1 MRVLPRDVN
10 PVDVSTDPARSDSP
24 PRESVVLCIASS
36 RPPYAAGPW
45 TCALPHPR
53 CPCCGGDTGPY
64 PGARLVVSAL
74 GSSAQLLI
82 AIGETCAGETD
93 DAGLERRII
102 GMLLTGAEPIM
113 MAKAGTA

>member
-1 MRVLPRDVN
+1 
-10 PVDVSTDPARSDSP
+10 
-24 PRESVVLCIASS
+24 
-36 RPPYAAGPW
+36 
-45 TCALPHPR
+45 
-53 CPCCGGDTGPY
+53 
-64 PGARLVVSAL
+64 VSAL